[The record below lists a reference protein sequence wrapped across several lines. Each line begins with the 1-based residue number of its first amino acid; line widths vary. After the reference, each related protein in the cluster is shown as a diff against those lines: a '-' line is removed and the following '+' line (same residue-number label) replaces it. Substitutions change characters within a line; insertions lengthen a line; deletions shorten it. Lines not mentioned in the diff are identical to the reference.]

1 MRMKWRTGLWVIFLC
16 ALPACYGGS
25 SIVHQFDLKPDYRP
39 SPWKKIAVLPFSGDQ
54 RFTRV
59 AAEWFAHHLQKQ
71 SHFSIVTPT
80 FAEIEIQKLGISSN
94 EDKLSPEE
102 ARRAAR
108 SLGADALFLGQVEA
122 QFRSRS
128 PAKVSIQ
135 LIDLEREEPVAA
147 STVGYPSILLKWAN
161 YHEYVAYAT
170 DKAGEMFLKLLE
182 DLALG
187 KWVSPSID
195 PYDTS
200 QDAPSHEL

>member
-94 EDKLSPEE
+94 EDGLSPKE
-102 ARRAAR
+102 ARQAAR
-108 SLGADALFLGQVEA
+108 SLGADALFMDGRPIAIVSSQTNFFSE
-122 QFRSRS
+122 RSGRC
-128 PAKVSIQ
+128 
-135 LIDLEREEPVAA
+135 
-147 STVGYPSILLKWAN
+147 STNCKS
-161 YHEYVAYAT
+161 T
-170 DKAGEMFLKLLE
+170 T
-182 DLALG
+182 
-187 KWVSPSID
+187 SPSS
-195 PYDTS
+195 TG
-200 QDAPSHEL
+200 